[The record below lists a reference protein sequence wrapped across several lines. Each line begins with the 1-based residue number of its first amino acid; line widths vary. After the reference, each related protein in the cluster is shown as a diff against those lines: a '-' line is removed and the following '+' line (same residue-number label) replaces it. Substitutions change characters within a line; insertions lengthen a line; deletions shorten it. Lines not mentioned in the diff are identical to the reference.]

1 MESHGDNE
9 QIMELCLFFLFNS
22 TIIQM
27 MKQSFMVAL
36 FAFALWQRTLSIG
49 GVKILTS
56 TSQLKLV
63 ESDIKKVVEILL
75 NFLEDIENEEAH
87 TGVAANDDLKYMA
100 SFGSRHRLSS
110 LS

>member
-1 MESHGDNE
+1 
-9 QIMELCLFFLFNS
+9 MELCLFFLFNS

-36 FAFALWQRTLSIG
+36 FAFALWQRTLLIS

-56 TSQLKLV
+56 TCQLKLV
-63 ESDIKKVVEILL
+63 ESDIKKIVEILL

-87 TGVAANDDLKYMA
+87 TGIAANDGSKYMA
-100 SFGSRHRLSS
+100 SFNSPYCLLS

>member
-49 GVKILTS
+49 GIKILTS
-56 TSQLKLV
+56 TSQT
-63 ESDIKKVVEILL
+63 DILL

-87 TGVAANDDLKYMA
+87 TAVAANDGSKYMA
-100 SFGSRHRLSS
+100 SFNSPHHLSS